1 MIPCFLII
9 AHNTGGVVTLDPC
22 DHLCSL
28 DGVQVTVPTPLTQGK
43 IDHAHTKK
51 KLDYPNRLGPEVLV
65 YCHLLIMDDIV

>member
-43 IDHAHTKK
+43 IDHAHTKEK
-51 KLDYPNRLGPEVLV
+51 CRLSKWSWPRGAGILPPT
-65 YCHLLIMDDIV
+65 DQ